1 MDNKIFRPEWNKRLC
16 EAVNQDETYRKLAS
30 DWKWPLILR
39 MYDKSGKNT
48 DNSNRSIYV
57 DFWKGKCRS
66 ISTCDKN
73 SDDKASFVIA
83 ADKKQWTEL

>member
-1 MDNKIFRPEWNKRLC
+1 
-16 EAVNQDETYRKLAS
+16 
-30 DWKWPLILR
+30 